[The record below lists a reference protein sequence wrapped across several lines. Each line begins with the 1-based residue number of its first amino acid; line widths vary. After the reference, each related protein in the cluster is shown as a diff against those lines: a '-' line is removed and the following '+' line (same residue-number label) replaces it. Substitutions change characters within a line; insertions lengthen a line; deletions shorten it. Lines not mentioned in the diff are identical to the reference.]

1 MRKKLYAVAERGHRD
16 SRRTFWSRALP
27 IRKSDRKKLPVT
39 LKDVALRTEVH
50 MSTVSRALNPRTRHL
65 VAKDVTDKI
74 LQVAEELGYRLN
86 LNASGLRSRHS
97 MTIGVILPDV
107 AQAVFPE
114 TILAIETVLAARGY
128 SLLVA
133 HAETDYPRHRLIV
146 EQLASHLIDGLIM
159 TTARRHDPV
168 IEYCIEND
176 LPMVTIHRHEP
187 NFPSVVNDDRQS
199 TRLAVEHLLSLG
211 HRRIAHVAGPP
222 SADTGRLRR
231 AGFVEALERAGLEPA
246 AIEHSLRYTREE
258 GSRCASAVFEKAP
271 DLTAIVT
278 ASDALAIG
286 CLDYM
291 ARHGIDCPGDVSIT
305 GHNNAPLVDAI
316 DPPLTTVAI
325 DLPGLGARAAELMLR
340 RIDNPGAPPEQIVL
354 EPRLIVRM
362 STISLHGKRGKGFG
376 HAP

>member
-1 MRKKLYAVAERGHRD
+1 MPIQ
-16 SRRTFWSRALP
+16 SWSEASEAS
-27 IRKSDRKKLPVT
+27 IRKSDPKKLPVT

-65 VAKDVTDKI
+65 VAKEVTEKI
-74 LQVAEELGYRLN
+74 LQAADELGYRLN

-128 SLLVA
+128 SVLVA
-133 HAETDYPRHRLIV
+133 HAESDYPRHRLIV

-168 IEYCIEND
+168 IDYCLENS
-176 LPMVTIHRHEP
+176 LPMVTVHRREP
-187 NFPSVVNDDRQS
+187 NFSSVVNDDKQS
-199 TRLAVEHLLSLG
+199 MHLAVEHLLSLG
-211 HRRIAHVAGPP
+211 HRRIAHVGGPP
-222 SADTGRLRR
+222 RADTGRLRR
-231 AGFVEALERAGLEPA
+231 EGFVEALARAGLEPA
-246 AIEHSLRYTREE
+246 AIEHSLAYTRSE
-258 GSRCASAVFEKAP
+258 GVRCATAVFEQAP
-271 DLTAIVT
+271 DLTALVS
-278 ASDALAIG
+278 ASDSLAIG

-291 ARHGIDCPGDVSIT
+291 ARHGIDCPGAVSIT

-316 DPPLTTVAI
+316 DPPLTTVAM

-340 RIDNPGAPPEQIVL
+340 QIDKPGAPPEQIVL
-354 EPRLIVRM
+354 EPRLIVRA
-362 STISLHGKRGKGFG
+362 SAAPVLAGRKTRPG